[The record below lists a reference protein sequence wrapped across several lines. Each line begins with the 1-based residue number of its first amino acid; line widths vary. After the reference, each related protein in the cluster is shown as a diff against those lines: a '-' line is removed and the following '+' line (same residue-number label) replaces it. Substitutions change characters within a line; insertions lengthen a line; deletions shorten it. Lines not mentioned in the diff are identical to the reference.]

1 MRSSISEHTELEKLV
16 YTIQTKIGIYPKWER
31 ELVNGD
37 EKLKIYKE
45 PNDKGICSKLY
56 YLRINFLKGWM
67 QKL

>member
-16 YTIQTKIGIYPKWER
+16 YTIQTKIGIHPKWER
-31 ELVNGD
+31 ELVSRD

-45 PNDKGICSKLY
+45 LKDRGICSNLY